1 MGTCARLG
9 SRCAR
14 LQFGLMAAVTCTGAK
29 GEPHLNRNAATKA
42 TLRPTRGWS
51 IGAVRARSDVQAVV
65 LVGERDADDR
75 LALRG
80 PEKHTHDLA
89 KPDRVPVRPDKEAQA
104 RQAVVA
110 RSTLASGRA
119 ERDRLRVR
127 AWRPALCTVSEFV
140 GAGDRRTGR
149 RISVDASFEL
159 ELHEANL
166 KEQHQQMP
174 SH

>member
-1 MGTCARLG
+1 
-9 SRCAR
+9 
-14 LQFGLMAAVTCTGAK
+14 
-29 GEPHLNRNAATKA
+29 
-42 TLRPTRGWS
+42 
-51 IGAVRARSDVQAVV
+51 VRARSDVQAVV

-104 RQAVVA
+104 RQGVVA
-110 RSTLASGRA
+110 ESTLASGQA

-127 AWRPALCTVSEFV
+127 AWRPAFKLCTVSEFV

-149 RISVDASFEL
+149 RISVGASFEL

-166 KEQHQQMP
+166 EEQHQQMP

>member
-1 MGTCARLG
+1 
-9 SRCAR
+9 
-14 LQFGLMAAVTCTGAK
+14 
-29 GEPHLNRNAATKA
+29 
-42 TLRPTRGWS
+42 
-51 IGAVRARSDVQAVV
+51 VQAVV

-104 RQAVVA
+104 RQGVVA
-110 RSTLASGRA
+110 TLASGQA

-127 AWRPALCTVSEFV
+127 AWWPASCTVSEVV
-140 GAGDRRTGR
+140 GASDRRTGR
-149 RISVDASFEL
+149 RISVGASFEL